1 LEQITYYGSLAVA
14 VLIILFG
21 LYLGFRSF
29 RVGRKGEYSTTRN
42 LKSSLLF
49 SAFIA
54 FTTLGFMLI
63 VMITDRTRISDY
75 LAAFLILE
83 LIFGAV
89 IFLGAFISQWLWMK
103 FRTYLSHGKK

>member
-1 LEQITYYGSLAVA
+1 
-14 VLIILFG
+14 
-21 LYLGFRSF
+21 
-29 RVGRKGEYSTTRN
+29 
-42 LKSSLLF
+42 
-49 SAFIA
+49 
-54 FTTLGFMLI
+54 MLI